1 MIFPRI
7 FIKCHMQTNKYLC
20 NHLSTIRKTLMAKST
35 CCAWNNTKHM
45 SYLYRHFFFI
55 SNILVKLLGNLLVMN
70 CNVRRHCIQLLKNV
84 SLPRMLKTLGLQN
97 IEEFINMI
105 FIIQNELIVMRLWS
119 ITCVYRFLK
128 LT

>member
-84 SLPRMLKTLGLQN
+84 SRTYLKYC
-97 IEEFINMI
+97 
-105 FIIQNELIVMRLWS
+105 S
-119 ITCVYRFLK
+119 ITKHWKIQKFNIYYHYKTNSLLCVFGR
-128 LT
+128 